1 MRRRTA
7 RRTRRLQL
15 LGLVLMAIAALAL
28 VACGDDES
36 EGGGAGGG
44 AAADAEPAKKE
55 IKTVGLA
62 LAGARND
69 RSFYQS
75 HYDGAEEARKEL
87 GFELNVVDNLE
98 EPQAQTEGFTNLARA
113 GNDVVIGAGGVF
125 YQAADTVAAQYPDTH
140 FIVTQGATT
149 KFYEN
154 VTSISPDQAL
164 PSYVAG
170 VTMAMQSTSK
180 VIGVLGGLEIPPTVQ
195 NYLGIKQGAEATVPD
210 IKVLNTVVGSF
221 NDAAKARTAAE
232 AQIADGADVIFAFL
246 DSAYA
251 GVLKAAEGKDIALLG
266 PIFPR
271 CDLSEMYM
279 GTTISN
285 NVKLVS
291 NALRDLSEGKLEPGA
306 KYYGVDD
313 PTVQTFELCP
323 NFETPELTKA
333 VEESLAGLNSGDI
346 TLPPEALHARPDY
359 YEGP

>member
-1 MRRRTA
+1 MKLRSSSVVLLLMTA
-7 RRTRRLQL
+7 L
-15 LGLVLMAIAALAL
+15 LLA
-28 VACGDDES
+28 ACGDDS
-36 EGGGAGGG
+36 ENGSAGSGGGSGGS
-44 AAADAEPAKKE
+44 AEPAAARKD

-75 HYDGAEEARKEL
+75 HFDGAEEARKEI
-87 GFELNVVDNLE
+87 GFELKVVDNLE
-98 EPQAQTEGFTNLARA
+98 EPQAQIEGFRNLARA

-125 YQAADTVAAQYPDTH
+125 YQAADAAAAEHPDTY

-154 VTSISPDQAL
+154 VTSISPDQAI
-164 PSYVAG
+164 PAYAAG
-170 VTMAMQSTSK
+170 VAMAKQSKSG

-195 NYLGIKQGAEATVPD
+195 NYKGIKLGAEATDPD

-251 GVLKAAEGKDIALLG
+251 GVLKAAEGTDVALLG
-266 PIFPR
+266 PIIPR
-271 CDLSEMYM
+271 CDLSEQYM

-306 KYYGVDD
+306 RYYGVED

-323 NFETPELTKA
+323 NFETPELTGP
-333 VEESLAGLNSGDI
+333 VEQTLEDLESGKVK
-346 TLPPEALHARPDY
+346 LPADALHARPEY